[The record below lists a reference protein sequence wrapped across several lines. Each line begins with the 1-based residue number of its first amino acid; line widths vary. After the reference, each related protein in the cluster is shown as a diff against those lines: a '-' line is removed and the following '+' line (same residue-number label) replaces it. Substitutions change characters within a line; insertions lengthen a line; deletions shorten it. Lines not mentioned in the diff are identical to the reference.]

1 MKFELATRTVDC
13 GLAHSSVRIPY
24 KIMGN
29 EAHNVASKVE
39 RRVAEISGEIYGGQQ
54 IERIGIMFISRQQKS

>member
-29 EAHNVASKVE
+29 EAHNVASKVVNAK
-39 RRVAEISGEIYGGQQ
+39 RDVLR
-54 IERIGIMFISRQQKS
+54 K